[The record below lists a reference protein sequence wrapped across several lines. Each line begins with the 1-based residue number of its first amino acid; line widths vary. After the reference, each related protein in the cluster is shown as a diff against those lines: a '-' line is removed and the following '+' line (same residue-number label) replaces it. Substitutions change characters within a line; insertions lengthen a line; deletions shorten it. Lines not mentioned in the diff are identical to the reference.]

1 MKQIILSHQTALKA
15 LRQFRLSNGKIEIV
29 DDVIQ
34 LLNDKI
40 TKPKSLIDIIGYDK
54 NHF

>member
-15 LRQFRLSNGKIEIV
+15 LRQSRLSNGKIEIV
-29 DDVIQ
+29 DDVNK

-40 TKPKSLIDIIGYDK
+40 IKPKFLIDIVGYDK